1 MQKDL
6 RTARQQLDG
15 AVTGAASDRMLEMQ
29 GALKQA
35 VKDYDLLLQ
44 ELGNVRNDSRKKS
57 GVIDVLQARLSKAG
71 EEQQSQQC
79 ALLSFLPS
87 LTLFLSISAR
97 EHLYAQAKG
106 PSHCCICAL
115 WPVHSRFRN
124 GENIRK
130 KSAMISRCVLA

>member
-1 MQKDL
+1 
-6 RTARQQLDG
+6 
-15 AVTGAASDRMLEMQ
+15 MLEMQ

-106 PSHCCICAL
+106 PSHCCMRFVARAQSVQERGKHPQEERHDLAL
-115 WPVHSRFRN
+115 RACLSKEQQQSQPRGFPFPSRVN
-124 GENIRK
+124 HP
-130 KSAMISRCVLA
+130 